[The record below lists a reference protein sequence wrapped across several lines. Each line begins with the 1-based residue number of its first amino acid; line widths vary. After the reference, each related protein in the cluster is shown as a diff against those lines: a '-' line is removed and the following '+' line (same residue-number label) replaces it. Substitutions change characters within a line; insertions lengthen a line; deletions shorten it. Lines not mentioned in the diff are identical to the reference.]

1 MVYTLSIIG
10 YLCILICY
18 RIGEKTWP
26 KKITI
31 DTATQNSSALVSF
44 NSAIKEVTNMTRQNV
59 SEYSST
65 PLLIT
70 KIMDGIK
77 NQATTEDGELKVSEP
92 SLPICDEIPPELGKF

>member
-1 MVYTLSIIG
+1 
-10 YLCILICY
+10 
-18 RIGEKTWP
+18 
-26 KKITI
+26 
-31 DTATQNSSALVSF
+31 
-44 NSAIKEVTNMTRQNV
+44 MTRQNV

-92 SLPICDEIPPELGKF
+92 SLPICDEMPPDLGKF